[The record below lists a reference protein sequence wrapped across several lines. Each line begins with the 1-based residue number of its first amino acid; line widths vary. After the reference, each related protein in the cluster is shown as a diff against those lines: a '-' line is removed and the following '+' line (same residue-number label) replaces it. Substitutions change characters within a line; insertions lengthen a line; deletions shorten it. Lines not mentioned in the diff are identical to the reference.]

1 MLSPT
6 IRAAYQAM
14 LDDLVNLDP
23 AEEDLDPVATAEV
36 IANISLCL
44 ALDEPVVGCGL

>member
-6 IRAAYQAM
+6 LRAAYRAM

-23 AEEDLDPVATAEV
+23 AEEDLDPQAVAEV
-36 IANISLCL
+36 VANISLAL
-44 ALDEPVVGCGL
+44 ALDAPVVGCGL